1 MIFVEKFFK
10 KILKLNGADFILNYF
25 FNFGSFLGIIFFMQ
39 VISGLL
45 LSLFY
50 ESRRNFSFDSIQYL
64 IIEINN
70 GWLIRLIHFNIV
82 SLFFILVILHILK
95 ALFYFRFRLK
105 KVWNIGLLIFLI
117 LILEAF
123 LGYILIWSQISF
135 WAATVITS
143 LIRVIPIYGKQLI
156 IFFWRG
162 YYLNS
167 FSLKFFF
174 ILHFI
179 LPLIISVLVFFHL
192 FFLHNYRRSNNLFNS
207 SKLNKRRFFP
217 FYWVKDFINLIFILL
232 FFLFFLF
239 NPFKFNESL
248 SFVFVNNLVSP
259 IHIVPEW
266 YFLWAY
272 AILRAFRIK
281 WVGVCMILIR
291 VIIFFSLQKRLLN
304 YDLISYIFI
313 KFFCLNFLILIWLG
327 SQEPVFPFVNLSL
340 LFSLIYFILLI
351 IMDHLL

>member
-1 MIFVEKFFK
+1 
-10 KILKLNGADFILNYF
+10 
-25 FNFGSFLGIIFFMQ
+25 MQ

-64 IIEINN
+64 IIEVNN

-105 KVWNIGLLIFLI
+105 K
-117 LILEAF
+117 
-123 LGYILIWSQISF
+123 ISF

-217 FYWVKDFINLIFILL
+217 FY
-232 FFLFFLF
+232 
-239 NPFKFNESL
+239 
-248 SFVFVNNLVSP
+248 
-259 IHIVPEW
+259 
-266 YFLWAY
+266 
-272 AILRAFRIK
+272 
-281 WVGVCMILIR
+281 
-291 VIIFFSLQKRLLN
+291 
-304 YDLISYIFI
+304 
-313 KFFCLNFLILIWLG
+313 
-327 SQEPVFPFVNLSL
+327 
-340 LFSLIYFILLI
+340 
-351 IMDHLL
+351 